1 MWGGCDAGG
10 YYECALAAAGCH
22 RSPKRGCC
30 EVSSPLHPNAHQC
43 GKCIHFSMDMIL
55 WSLVVPGSQSVKG
68 DKTDYSV
75 TDT

>member
-1 MWGGCDAGG
+1 MNVLWLRQDAIDRRN
-10 YYECALAAAGCH
+10 EAAA
-22 RSPKRGCC
+22 RFP
-30 EVSSPLHPNAHQC
+30 AHFTPTR
-43 GKCIHFSMDMIL
+43 ISAESAFIFSMDMIL